1 VGADGRDETVTVMIT
16 TMEMGIVV
24 TNRRAKAK
32 GRRGSQVRT
41 RMSANRSIRA
51 RRMDETRAMD
61 CGNNHDIDASRPRL
75 AQGEK
80 GRMNHTVV
88 TWSMHRRSDIT
99 CIHGMERQQAKMSIA
114 LGGEIEH
121 DGL

>member
-1 VGADGRDETVTVMIT
+1 VGVDVKDETVTVTIT
-16 TMEMGIVV
+16 TMEMGIAV
-24 TNRRAKAK
+24 TNRRARAK

-51 RRMDETRAMD
+51 RRTDETRAMD
-61 CGNNHDIDASRPRL
+61 CGNNHDIYASRPRP
-75 AQGEK
+75 AQGEE

-88 TWSMHRRSDIT
+88 TWSMQRRSDIT
-99 CIHGMERQQAKMSIA
+99 CIHGMERQQAKMNIA